1 MPIKNRFPQ
10 SIWDRYLQDSSVLH
24 RPFPSRRAHG
34 KPHVENSWPST
45 SGYHSV
51 GLIFR
56 GNDENRKRDPII
68 RSGLVHFFNYL
79 DCKDPAEREEVV
91 EGAGGTADAL
101 AKLIMEY
108 IDFLIP
114 FITTTN
120 GEILNDILHLHGIL
134 TFITQID
141 ETSGRG
147 PVADALH
154 ENGIGTALAATI
166 LAVSTTKHQDMAMV
180 VSLAF
185 ILLEK
190 KLVQLNGPRVMRDAV
205 VAGLLRGIVQSCIL
219 GIQPQRTSDLL
230 RVALPACTVYYSV
243 VSKLELAIRDV
254 EDLVTDPDF
263 MRSPTLNCGNAS
275 VL

>member
-1 MPIKNRFPQ
+1 
-10 SIWDRYLQDSSVLH
+10 
-24 RPFPSRRAHG
+24 
-34 KPHVENSWPST
+34 
-45 SGYHSV
+45 
-51 GLIFR
+51 
-56 GNDENRKRDPII
+56 
-68 RSGLVHFFNYL
+68 LVHFFNYL
-79 DCKDPAEREEVV
+79 DYKDPAEREEVV

-219 GIQPQRTSDLL
+219 GIEPQRTSDLL

-243 VSKLELAIRDV
+243 VSKLEPAIRDV

-263 MRSPTLNCGNAS
+263 MRSPHFELWQRFRALAEMRIRTAKYWTSDEFVSRRACDNLQ
-275 VL
+275 V